1 MIRAISP
8 KNTPSTFFMERSPF
22 RAGSYPEGSR
32 RFCVDAACALR
43 DGAVRRRP
51 RTTAYPRMRRFTK
64 RPRRIQSTGTRNPH
78 PIFGSF
84 AWGGAGLSRGG
95 GPSGRGG
102 CALGRG
108 GGGCAPRRA
117 LPDGRRTPKP
127 LIGGNSA
134 RNRTNARSRRPWLDR
149 GPRPSLSNQDRSRPG
164 RDRRARTGPGGP
176 RAAARRDPRRTRSGL
191 QWAAVRQEGGSP
203 MARNHRSRKTWAPF
217 RLTVEA
223 KPLVGGRASSAEGPS
238 GPHHLR
244 FR

>member
-1 MIRAISP
+1 M
-8 KNTPSTFFMERSPF
+8 
-22 RAGSYPEGSR
+22 
-32 RFCVDAACALR
+32 LR
-43 DGAVRRRP
+43 VRCGDGAVRRRP

-64 RPRRIQSTGTRNPH
+64 RPRRIQSTGTKSPSDLRKLCM
-78 PIFGSF
+78 GRGRAF
-84 AWGGAGLSRGG
+84 AGR

-191 QWAAVRQEGGSP
+191 QWRRFVKKEGRRWREITEVGRRGRPFALRWKRNPWSAVAHHRQR
-203 MARNHRSRKTWAPF
+203 ARPDRIIF
-217 RLTVEA
+217 
-223 KPLVGGRASSAEGPS
+223 
-238 GPHHLR
+238 R